1 MQRALCAI
9 TLLDPRSLTPTLEVL
24 FNASFVDRKDVVS
37 KDILLDLLAT
47 VHGKRLANEIIEKVF
62 IRFFLELRMGIG

>member
-9 TLLDPRSLTPTLEVL
+9 TLLNPQRLTPTLRVL

-47 VHGKRLANEIIEKVF
+47 IHGVTLANEIIEKVLKG
-62 IRFFLELRMGIG
+62 FLLGYL